1 MMKAAHGRI
10 LVLTGGIL
18 LASAGAYGHEAEGM
32 FAKLLSLQVSEDISA
47 SGLGAGNNRIRKFSI
62 PWHSDCQP
70 ENGTVCAGVM
80 ARGSYMDVKTDI
92 TDGDLFHWEAIWS
105 VGRRRWNRKAVRHY
119 FAQRGRERGLFPYI

>member
-62 PWHSDCQP
+62 PGTATVSQRTERCVQVLWHG
-70 ENGTVCAGVM
+70 EV
-80 ARGSYMDVKTDI
+80 
-92 TDGDLFHWEAIWS
+92 IWM
-105 VGRRRWNRKAVRHY
+105 
-119 FAQRGRERGLFPYI
+119 